1 MNTLTRLA
9 LAVCLLVAVGA
20 TALGLQS
27 WVDNAA
33 KATAPDDASARL
45 RELARRERVA
55 LAGLTVAALA
65 AITVAAVLLAVRRVA
80 DVVGKRVLF
89 VRLPIWFHYVL
100 GWLCE
105 RIMKVPMVALAQVR
119 ILFESLVVPLPT
131 CDVLPSDLQP
141 TRPLSAKHTRQ
152 GLPPPV
158 RFTLTGLRLL

>member
-27 WVDNAA
+27 WVDDAA

-65 AITVAAVLLAVRRVA
+65 AITVAAALPAVRRTENETENQFLARQGVELLA
-80 DVVGKRVLF
+80 RAAAAQG
-89 VRLPIWFHYVL
+89 
-100 GWLCE
+100 E
-105 RIMKVPMVALAQVR
+105 ALAR
-119 ILFESLVVPLPT
+119 ER
-131 CDVLPSDLQP
+131 D
-141 TRPLSAKHTRQ
+141 TRTRTAKN
-152 GLPPPV
+152 LA
-158 RFTLTGLRLL
+158 LN